1 MTICTLLK
9 PIFARPLPRRALL
22 LGVASVLGIG
32 LSLGSQSSCAQPYPS
47 KPIKLIIPFN
57 AGGALDIVGRLLAG
71 ELSKQLNQSVI
82 VENKAG
88 AGGNIAASFVAKSEA
103 DGYTLLMGSTGNSVN
118 KALYGN
124 LNYDPDTDLTPVAI
138 VGQMPNVLLAHKSV
152 PANTVSE
159 LIALSK
165 TNPASLNFASGGSG
179 TSEHLA
185 AALFNLKAGTTISH
199 IPYKG
204 GAPANQDLIGGQV
217 DIFLAPFGKAYDEL
231 HKQGKIKILAMLNSE
246 RLESVKAYPAI
257 SESKTLKNFTFNIWT
272 GYFVKKDTPETIV
285 QVLHKTITDSL
296 SDAAVRSGLE
306 ANSQLV
312 AKPLSLQ
319 AVDKAYVDGTA
330 QFRAIAKSINL
341 QPQ

>member
-1 MTICTLLK
+1 MKIRTLLN
-9 PIFARPLPRRALL
+9 PSFSRTLHRRAII
-22 LGVASVLGIG
+22 LGALST
-32 LSLGSQSSCAQPYPS
+32 LSLGLGLGSQNLYAQPYPN

-71 ELSKQLNQSVI
+71 ELSKQIGQNVI

-138 VGQMPNVLLAHKSV
+138 VGQIPNVLLAHKSV
-152 PANTVSE
+152 AATTITE

-165 TNPASLNFASGGSG
+165 TNSANLNFASGGSG

-185 AALFNLKAGTTISH
+185 AALFNLKAGTTITH

-204 GAPANQDLIGGQV
+204 GAPAATDLMSGQV
-217 DIFLAPFGKAYDEL
+217 QLMFTNQIT
-231 HKQGKIKILAMLNSE
+231 
-246 RLESVKAYPAI
+246 AI
-257 SESKTLKNFTFNIWT
+257 SALQSGN
-272 GYFVKKDTPETIV
+272 VK
-285 QVLHKTITDSL
+285 VL
-296 SDAAVRSGLE
+296 
-306 ANSQLV
+306 
-312 AKPLSLQ
+312 
-319 AVDKAYVDGTA
+319 GTA
-330 QFRAIAKSINL
+330 STVR
-341 QPQ
+341 

>member
-1 MTICTLLK
+1 MKIRTTLKHLYS
-9 PIFARPLPRRALL
+9 RPLPRRALM
-22 LGVASVLGIG
+22 LGFAGVLALG
-32 LSLGSQSSCAQPYPS
+32 LSLGSQNSYAQPYPN

-71 ELSKQLNQSVI
+71 ELSKQLSQSVI

-152 PANTVSE
+152 AANTVSE

-204 GAPANQDLIGGQV
+204 GAPAATDLMGGQV
-217 DIFLAPFGKAYDEL
+217 QLMFTNQITAISALQSGNVKVLGTASTSRNNTLPEVPTFAEQGMNDFLVAVWWGVFGPRNLPPEL
-231 HKQGKIKILAMLNSE
+231 VNRLNQAINTSVKTPE
-246 RLESVKAYPAI
+246 VTAKLESMGA
-257 SESKTLKNFTFNIWT
+257 T
-272 GYFVKKDTPETIV
+272 
-285 QVLHKTITDSL
+285 
-296 SDAAVRSGLE
+296 
-306 ANSQLV
+306 
-312 AKPLSLQ
+312 PLSLS
-319 AVDKAYVDGTA
+319 APEFKAFFAKESARWSEVVTA
-330 QFRAIAKSINL
+330 AKIKVE
-341 QPQ
+341 

>member
-1 MTICTLLK
+1 MTIRTLLK
-9 PIFARPLPRRALL
+9 PLFARPLPRRALL

-204 GAPANQDLIGGQV
+204 GAPAATDLMGGQV
-217 DIFLAPFGKAYDEL
+217 QLMFTNQITAISALQSGNVKVLGTASTSRNKTLPEVPTFAEQGMNDFLVAVWWGVFGPRNLPSDL
-231 HKQGKIKILAMLNSE
+231 VDRLNQAINTSVKTPE
-246 RLESVKAYPAI
+246 VTAKLESMGA
-257 SESKTLKNFTFNIWT
+257 T
-272 GYFVKKDTPETIV
+272 
-285 QVLHKTITDSL
+285 
-296 SDAAVRSGLE
+296 
-306 ANSQLV
+306 
-312 AKPLSLQ
+312 PLSLS
-319 AVDKAYVDGTA
+319 APEFKA
-330 QFRAIAKSINL
+330 FFAKESARWSEVVASAKIKVE
-341 QPQ
+341 

>member
-1 MTICTLLK
+1 MKIRTTLK
-9 PIFARPLPRRALL
+9 PFFARSLPRRALML
-22 LGVASVLGIG
+22 SVTGILGLG
-32 LSLGSQSSCAQPYPS
+32 LSLGSQNSYAQPYPS

-71 ELSKQLNQSVI
+71 ELSKQLSQSVI

-152 PANTVSE
+152 AANTVSE

-185 AALFNLKAGTTISH
+185 AALFNLKAGTAISH

-204 GAPANQDLIGGQV
+204 GAPAATDLMGGQV
-217 DIFLAPFGKAYDEL
+217 QLMFTNQITAISALQSGNVKVLGTASTSRNKTLPDVPTFAEQGMNDFLVAVWWGVFGPRNLPPEL
-231 HKQGKIKILAMLNSE
+231 VNRLNQAINTSVKTPE
-246 RLESVKAYPAI
+246 VTAKLESMGA
-257 SESKTLKNFTFNIWT
+257 T
-272 GYFVKKDTPETIV
+272 
-285 QVLHKTITDSL
+285 
-296 SDAAVRSGLE
+296 
-306 ANSQLV
+306 
-312 AKPLSLQ
+312 PLSLS
-319 AVDKAYVDGTA
+319 APEFKA
-330 QFRAIAKSINL
+330 FFAKESARWSEVVASAKIKVE
-341 QPQ
+341 

>member
-1 MTICTLLK
+1 MKIRTLLK
-9 PIFARPLPRRALL
+9 PFMAPILPRRALI
-22 LGVASVLGIG
+22 LGVVSALGIG
-32 LSLGSQSSCAQPYPS
+32 LGLGSPNLYAQPYPN

-71 ELSKQLNQSVI
+71 ELSKQLSQNVI

-88 AGGNIAASFVAKSEA
+88 AGGNIAASFVAKSDA

-152 PANTVSE
+152 AANTVSE

-204 GAPANQDLIGGQV
+204 GAPAATDLMGGQV
-217 DIFLAPFGKAYDEL
+217 QLMFTNQITAISALQSGNVKVLGTASTSRNKTLPDVPTFAEQGMSDFLVAVWWGVFGPGNLPPELVNRLNQAINTSVKTPEVTAKLESMGATPMSLSAPEFKAFFTKESARWSEVV
-231 HKQGKIKILAMLNSE
+231 KSAKIKVE
-246 RLESVKAYPAI
+246 
-257 SESKTLKNFTFNIWT
+257 
-272 GYFVKKDTPETIV
+272 
-285 QVLHKTITDSL
+285 
-296 SDAAVRSGLE
+296 
-306 ANSQLV
+306 
-312 AKPLSLQ
+312 
-319 AVDKAYVDGTA
+319 
-330 QFRAIAKSINL
+330 
-341 QPQ
+341 

>member
-1 MTICTLLK
+1 MKIRTLLN
-9 PIFARPLPRRALL
+9 PSFSRTLHRRAII
-22 LGVASVLGIG
+22 LGALST
-32 LSLGSQSSCAQPYPS
+32 LSLGLGLGSQNLYAQPYPN

-71 ELSKQLNQSVI
+71 ELSKQIGQNVI

-138 VGQMPNVLLAHKSV
+138 VGQIPNVLLAHKSV
-152 PANTVSE
+152 AATTITE

-165 TNPASLNFASGGSG
+165 TNSANLNFASGGSG

-185 AALFNLKAGTTISH
+185 AALFNLKAGTTITH

-204 GAPANQDLIGGQV
+204 GAPAATDLMSGQV
-217 DIFLAPFGKAYDEL
+217 QLMFTNQITAISALQSGNVKVLGTASTVRNKTLPDVPTFAEQGMSDFLVAVWWGVFGPGNLPPELVNRLNQAINASVKMPEMTAKLESMGATPMSLGAPEFKAFFTKESARWSEVV
-231 HKQGKIKILAMLNSE
+231 KAAKIKVE
-246 RLESVKAYPAI
+246 
-257 SESKTLKNFTFNIWT
+257 
-272 GYFVKKDTPETIV
+272 
-285 QVLHKTITDSL
+285 
-296 SDAAVRSGLE
+296 
-306 ANSQLV
+306 
-312 AKPLSLQ
+312 
-319 AVDKAYVDGTA
+319 
-330 QFRAIAKSINL
+330 
-341 QPQ
+341 

>member
-1 MTICTLLK
+1 MLG
-9 PIFARPLPRRALL
+9 FAGVLAL
-22 LGVASVLGIG
+22 G
-32 LSLGSQSSCAQPYPS
+32 LSLGSQNSYAQHYPN

-71 ELSKQLNQSVI
+71 ELSKQLSQSVI

-152 PANTVSE
+152 AANTVSE

-204 GAPANQDLIGGQV
+204 GAPAATDLMGGQV
-217 DIFLAPFGKAYDEL
+217 QLMFTNQITAISALQSGNVKVLGTASTSRNNTLPEVPTFAEQGMNDFLVAVWWGVFGPRNLPPEL
-231 HKQGKIKILAMLNSE
+231 VNRLNQAINTSVKTPE
-246 RLESVKAYPAI
+246 VTAKLESMGA
-257 SESKTLKNFTFNIWT
+257 T
-272 GYFVKKDTPETIV
+272 
-285 QVLHKTITDSL
+285 
-296 SDAAVRSGLE
+296 
-306 ANSQLV
+306 
-312 AKPLSLQ
+312 PLSLS
-319 AVDKAYVDGTA
+319 APEFKAFFAKESARWSEVVTA
-330 QFRAIAKSINL
+330 AKIKVE
-341 QPQ
+341 